1 MGIRSAPAKRTNPEN
16 HSKKE
21 TSPTKAPFSIKI
33 SNFMKRLLPLFLTAP
48 LLAEPGDTIYQKGFL
63 SIEEAHKSIELQDG
77 YALDLVL
84 SNPDIHE
91 PVAMAWDGNGALYV
105 VEMRTYMQDADAT
118 GEQTPKSRISRHED
132 TNGDGVYD
140 KHSVFIDN
148 LLLPRM
154 VLPLDDRIMVGVTN
168 TLDLWTYRD
177 SDKDGVAD
185 EKVKIYEGGKRG
197 GNMEH
202 QPSGLIWNLDNW
214 IYLTYE
220 NKRYRFTDG
229 KLEVQTMPRGGGQ
242 WGIGMDD
249 AGRNYY
255 SAAGGEKPAFY
266 FQQPIAYGAL
276 DLPGQEANGFREVF
290 PIADVPDVQ
299 GGPRRVNKRGGLNN
313 FTGCAGQGIYRG
325 DRLPADLKGDLIIPE
340 PVGRLIRR
348 AKVDRKNG
356 RTVLTNAYPGS
367 EFIRTRDINFRPL
380 WATTS
385 PDGAMMIIDM
395 HRGIIQQGNWTRP
408 GSYLRKVIDKWGIHK
423 NVQQG
428 RIYRLTHDTFRPD
441 KQPRML
447 DETTEELVAHLAH
460 PNGWWRDTAQK
471 LIILRK
477 DRDSVIPLLEKH
489 VRENKSELGR
499 LHALWTLEGIGKVD
513 PDLVVTAMADS
524 SSLVRSNAVRVS
536 EPFLASGNSS
546 VVAAF
551 TDSAHLE
558 DDPEMFLQAINSI
571 RFSGTENEALL
582 SLQDSLIEN
591 NSENPVIARF
601 KQMRRDNQTEQE
613 KKRAQAQRSAR
624 FAKAMESGKVIYQQL
639 CFSCHGAD
647 GKGAPM
653 PGQPGHK
660 LAPSFV
666 NNPRLMGDE
675 DTAILTLLHGLTG
688 PLDGKKYEG
697 LMVSMATN
705 DNEWIANITTYI
717 RNSFGNK
724 ADPTRANH
732 VGKIRQDYKSRK
744 EPWTQAELETLFP
757 PVLANRRSWKLT
769 ASDNAQELK
778 GCVDGDPKSRYTT
791 GASMKAGMWVQVEF
805 PKNSQISGVTLDARG
820 SDGDYPRNYEVEVSV
835 DGKKWSKPVAQGKGK
850 DPLTKIKFK
859 PTEAKFVRI
868 TQTGKHSLFW
878 SIHELSINGKE
889 L

>member
-1 MGIRSAPAKRTNPEN
+1 
-16 HSKKE
+16 
-21 TSPTKAPFSIKI
+21 
-33 SNFMKRLLPLFLTAP
+33 MKRLLPFLITAP
-48 LLAEPGDTIYQKGFL
+48 LLAEPGDTVYQKGFL
-63 SIEEAHKSIELQDG
+63 SIEEAQKSIELQDG

-105 VEMRTYMQDADAT
+105 VEMRTYMQDADAS

-132 TNGDGVYD
+132 TTGDGIYN
-140 KHSVFIDN
+140 KHSIFIDN
-148 LLLPRM
+148 LLLPRA
-154 VLPLDDRIMVGVTN
+154 VLPLDDRIMVHITN

-177 SDKDGVAD
+177 TDNDGVAD
-185 EKVKIYEGGKRG
+185 EKIKVYEGGRRG

-229 KLEVQTMPRGGGQ
+229 KLEVEQIPRGGGQ

-299 GGPRRVNKRGGLNN
+299 GGRRRVSKRGGLNN

-348 AKVDRKNG
+348 AKVTRKDG
-356 RTVLTNAYPGS
+356 RTVLTNAYPGT

-385 PDGAMMIIDM
+385 PDGAMMVIDM

-408 GSYLRKVIDKWGIHK
+408 GSYLRGVIDKWGIHK

-447 DETTEELVAHLAH
+447 DETTEELVAHLSH

-477 DRDSVIPLLEKH
+477 DRDSVVPLLEKH
-489 VRENKSELGR
+489 VLENKSELGR
-499 LHALWTLEGIGKVD
+499 LHALWTLEGIGKAT
-513 PDLVVTAMADS
+513 PKLVAAAIADS
-524 SSLVRSNAVRVS
+524 SSLVRTNAIRVS
-536 EPFLASGNSS
+536 EPSLTSENPA
-546 VVAAF
+546 VIAAL
-551 TDSAHLE
+551 TSSAHLNG
-558 DDPEMFLQAINSI
+558 DPEMFLQAINSI

-582 SLQDSLIEN
+582 SLCDSLIDR
-591 NSENPVIARF
+591 NSDNPVIGSL
-601 KQMRRDNQTEQE
+601 KQMRRDNQSERE
-613 KKRAQAQRSAR
+613 KRRANAQRSVR
-624 FAKAMESGKVIYQQL
+624 LAKSMEKGKVIYQQL
-639 CFSCHGAD
+639 CFSCHGPD

-666 NNPRLMGDE
+666 NNPRLVGND
-675 DTAILTLLHGLTG
+675 DTAVLTLLHGLTG
-688 PLDGKKYEG
+688 DIDGKKYEG

-705 DNEWIANITTYI
+705 DNDWIANITTYI

-724 ADPTRANH
+724 AEPTRAKQ
-732 VGKIRQDYKSRK
+732 VAKLRDKFKSRK
-744 EPWTQAELETLFP
+744 EPWTQAELEKIYP
-757 PVLANRRSWKLT
+757 PVLANQKLWKLT
-769 ASDNAQELK
+769 ASHGQSELK
-778 GCVDGDPKSRYTT
+778 GCVDDNMSSRFTT
-791 GASMKAGMWVQVEF
+791 GKIQSPGMWVQVEL
-805 PKNSQISGVTLDARG
+805 PEISELTQITLDAG
-820 SDGDYPRNYEVEVSV
+820 TSTGDYPRGYEVVASV
-835 DGKKWSKPVAQGKGK
+835 DGKTWSKPIARDDGKSAI
-850 DPLTKIKFK
+850 TKIKFPATK
-859 PTEAKFVRI
+859 AKFLKI
-868 TQTGKHSLFW
+868 TQTKRHSGLYW
-878 SIHELSINGKE
+878 SIHEMSLNGKE
-889 L
+889 LAGR

>member
-1 MGIRSAPAKRTNPEN
+1 
-16 HSKKE
+16 
-21 TSPTKAPFSIKI
+21 
-33 SNFMKRLLPLFLTAP
+33 MKRLLPLFLTVP
-48 LLAEPGDTIYQKGFL
+48 LLAEPGDTVYQEGFL

-105 VEMRTYMQDADAT
+105 VEMRTYMQDADAA

-132 TNGDGVYD
+132 TTGDGVYD
-140 KHSVFIDN
+140 KHSIFIDN
-148 LLLPRM
+148 LLLPRA
-154 VLPLDDRIMVGVTN
+154 VLPLDDRIMVHITN

-177 SDKDGVAD
+177 TDNDGVAD
-185 EKVKIYEGGKRG
+185 EKIKVYEGGRRG

-214 IYLTYE
+214 IYITYE

-229 KLEVQTMPRGGGQ
+229 KLEVEQLPRGGGQ

-299 GGPRRVNKRGGLNN
+299 GGRRRVNKRGGLNN

-348 AKVDRKNG
+348 AKVTRKDG
-356 RTVLTNAYPGS
+356 RTVLTNAYPGT

-408 GSYLRKVIDKWGIHK
+408 GSYLRGVIDKWGIHK

-447 DETTEELVAHLAH
+447 DETTEELVSHLSH

-471 LIILRK
+471 LIILRT

-499 LHALWTLEGIGKVD
+499 LHALWTLEGMGKAN
-513 PDLVVTAMADS
+513 PKLIAAAMADS
-524 SSLVRSNAVRVS
+524 SSLVRTNAVRVAES
-536 EPFLASGNSS
+536 SLASENPTIIS
-546 VVAAF
+546 AF
-551 TDSAHLE
+551 TDSAHLNK
-558 DDPEMFLQAINSI
+558 DPEMFLQAINSI
-571 RFSGTENEALL
+571 RFSGTENEDLL
-582 SLQDSLIEN
+582 SLCDSLISD
-591 NSENPVIARF
+591 NSDNPAIGRL
-601 KQMRRDNQTEQE
+601 KQMRRDNQSERE
-613 KKRAQAQRSAR
+613 KRRANAQRSVR
-624 FAKAMESGKVIYQQL
+624 LAKSMESGKVIYQQL
-639 CFSCHGAD
+639 CFSCHGPD

-666 NNPRLMGDE
+666 NNPRLMGND
-675 DTAILTLLHGLTG
+675 DTAVLTLLHGLTG
-688 PLDGKKYEG
+688 DIDGKKYEG

-705 DNEWIANITTYI
+705 NNDWIANITTYI

-724 ADPTRANH
+724 AEPTRANQ
-732 VGKIRQDYKSRK
+732 VGKLRDKFKSRK
-744 EPWTQAELETLFP
+744 EPWTQTELEEIYP
-757 PVLANRRSWKLT
+757 PVLANQKQWKLT
-769 ASDNAQELK
+769 ASHGQSELK
-778 GCVDGDPKSRYTT
+778 GCIDHDIDSRFTT
-791 GASMKAGMWVQVEF
+791 GKIQSPGMWVQVEL
-805 PKNSQISGVTLDARG
+805 PKVSELTQITLDAG
-820 SDGDYPRNYEVEVSV
+820 SSTGDYPRGYEVVASV
-835 DGKKWSKPVAQGKGK
+835 DGKTWSKPIARGDGKSAV
-850 DPLTKIKFK
+850 TNIKFP
-859 PTEAKFVRI
+859 PTKAKFLKI
-868 TQTGKHSLFW
+868 TQTKKHSGLYW
-878 SIHELSINGKE
+878 SIHEMSLNGKE
-889 L
+889 LAGK

>member
-1 MGIRSAPAKRTNPEN
+1 
-16 HSKKE
+16 
-21 TSPTKAPFSIKI
+21 
-33 SNFMKRLLPLFLTAP
+33 MKRLLPLILTAP
-48 LLAEPGDTIYQKGFL
+48 LLAESGDTVYQKGFL
-63 SIEEAHKSIELQDG
+63 SIEEAQKSIELQDG

-105 VEMRTYMQDADAT
+105 VEMRTYMQDADAA

-132 TNGDGVYD
+132 TTGDGVYD
-140 KHSVFIDN
+140 KHSIFIDN
-148 LLLPRM
+148 LLLPRA
-154 VLPLDDRIMVGVTN
+154 VLPLDDRIMVHITN

-177 SDKDGVAD
+177 TDNDGVAD
-185 EKVKIYEGGKRG
+185 EKIKVHEGGRRG

-214 IYLTYE
+214 IYITYE
-220 NKRYRFTDG
+220 NKRYRFTNG
-229 KLEVQTMPRGGGQ
+229 KLEVEKLPRGGGQ

-276 DLPGQEANGFREVF
+276 DLPGQEVNGFREVF

-299 GGPRRVNKRGGLNN
+299 GGRRRVNKRGGLNN

-348 AKVDRKNG
+348 AKVTRKDG
-356 RTVLTNAYPGS
+356 RTVLSNAYPGT

-385 PDGAMMIIDM
+385 PDGAMMVIDM

-408 GSYLRKVIDKWGIHK
+408 GSYLRGVIDKWGIHK

-447 DETTEELVAHLAH
+447 DETTEELVAHLSH

-471 LIILRK
+471 LIILRT
-477 DRDSVIPLLEKH
+477 DRDSIIPLLEKH

-499 LHALWTLEGIGKVD
+499 LHALWTLEGMGKAN
-513 PDLVVTAMADS
+513 PKLIAAAMADS
-524 SSLVRSNAVRVS
+524 SSLVRTNAVRVAES
-536 EPFLASGNSS
+536 SLASENPTIIS
-546 VVAAF
+546 AF
-551 TDSAHLE
+551 TDSAHLNK
-558 DDPEMFLQAINSI
+558 DPEMFLQAINSI

-582 SLQDSLIEN
+582 SLCDSLISH
-591 NSENPVIARF
+591 NSDNLVISRL
-601 KQMRRDNQTEQE
+601 KQMRRDNQSERE
-613 KKRAQAQRSAR
+613 KRRADAQRGVR
-624 FAKAMESGKVIYQQL
+624 LAKSMESGKVIYQQL
-639 CFSCHGAD
+639 CFSCHGPD

-666 NNPRLMGDE
+666 NNPRLMGND
-675 DTAILTLLHGLTG
+675 DTAVLTLLHGLTG
-688 PLDGKKYEG
+688 DIDGKKYEG

-705 DNEWIANITTYI
+705 DNDWIANITTYI

-724 ADPTRANH
+724 AEPTRANQ
-732 VGKIRQDYKSRK
+732 VGKLRDKFKSRK
-744 EPWTQAELETLFP
+744 EPWTQAELEEIYP
-757 PVLANRRSWKLT
+757 PVLANQKQWKLT
-769 ASDNAQELK
+769 ASHGQSELK
-778 GCVDGDPKSRYTT
+778 GCIDHDIDSRFTT
-791 GASMKAGMWVQVEF
+791 GKIQSPGMWVQVEL
-805 PKNSQISGVTLDARG
+805 PKVSELTQITLDAG
-820 SDGDYPRNYEVEVSV
+820 TSTGDYPRGYEVAASL
-835 DGKKWSKPVAQGKGK
+835 DGKTWSKPIARGDGKNAI
-850 DPLTKIKFK
+850 TQIKF
-859 PTEAKFVRI
+859 PATTAKFLKI
-868 TQTGKHSLFW
+868 TQTKRHSGLYW
-878 SIHELSINGKE
+878 SIHEMSLNGKE
-889 L
+889 LAGK

>member
-1 MGIRSAPAKRTNPEN
+1 
-16 HSKKE
+16 
-21 TSPTKAPFSIKI
+21 
-33 SNFMKRLLPLFLTAP
+33 MKRLLPLILTAP
-48 LLAEPGDTIYQKGFL
+48 LLAESGDTVYQKGFL
-63 SIEEAHKSIELQDG
+63 SIEEAQKSIELQDG

-105 VEMRTYMQDADAT
+105 VEMRTYMQDADAA

-132 TNGDGVYD
+132 TTGDGVYD
-140 KHSVFIDN
+140 KHSIFIDN
-148 LLLPRM
+148 LLLPRA
-154 VLPLDDRIMVGVTN
+154 VLPLDDRIMVHITN

-177 SDKDGVAD
+177 TDNDGVAD
-185 EKVKIYEGGKRG
+185 EKIKVHEGGRRG

-214 IYLTYE
+214 IYITYE
-220 NKRYRFTDG
+220 NKRYRFTNG
-229 KLEVQTMPRGGGQ
+229 KLEVEKLPRGGGQ

-299 GGPRRVNKRGGLNN
+299 GGRRRVNKRGGLNN

-348 AKVDRKNG
+348 AKVTRKDG
-356 RTVLTNAYPGS
+356 RTVLSNAYPGT

-385 PDGAMMIIDM
+385 PDGAMMVIDM

-408 GSYLRKVIDKWGIHK
+408 GSYLRGVIDKWGIHK

-447 DETTEELVAHLAH
+447 DETTEELVAHLSH

-471 LIILRK
+471 LIILRT
-477 DRDSVIPLLEKH
+477 DRDSIIPLLEKH

-499 LHALWTLEGIGKVD
+499 LHALWTLEGMGKAN
-513 PDLVVTAMADS
+513 PKLIAAAMADS
-524 SSLVRSNAVRVS
+524 SSLVRTNAVRVAES
-536 EPFLASGNSS
+536 SLASENPTIIS
-546 VVAAF
+546 AF
-551 TDSAHLE
+551 TDSAHLNK
-558 DDPEMFLQAINSI
+558 DPEMFLQAINSI

-582 SLQDSLIEN
+582 SLCDSLISH
-591 NSENPVIARF
+591 NSDNLVISRL
-601 KQMRRDNQTEQE
+601 KQMRRDNQSERE
-613 KKRAQAQRSAR
+613 KRRADAQRGVR
-624 FAKAMESGKVIYQQL
+624 LAKSMESGKVIYQQL
-639 CFSCHGAD
+639 CFSCHGPD

-666 NNPRLMGDE
+666 NNPRLMGND
-675 DTAILTLLHGLTG
+675 DTAVLTLLHGLTG
-688 PLDGKKYEG
+688 DIDGKKYEG

-705 DNEWIANITTYI
+705 DNDWIANITTYI

-724 ADPTRANH
+724 AEPTRANQ
-732 VGKIRQDYKSRK
+732 VGKLRDKFKSRK
-744 EPWTQAELETLFP
+744 EPWTQAELEEIYP
-757 PVLANRRSWKLT
+757 PVLANQKQWKLT
-769 ASDNAQELK
+769 ASHGQSELK
-778 GCVDGDPKSRYTT
+778 GCIDHDIDSRFTT
-791 GASMKAGMWVQVEF
+791 GKIQSPGMWVQVEL
-805 PKNSQISGVTLDARG
+805 PKVSELTQITLDAG
-820 SDGDYPRNYEVEVSV
+820 TSTGDYPRGYEVAASL
-835 DGKKWSKPVAQGKGK
+835 DGKTWSKPIA
-850 DPLTKIKFK
+850 
-859 PTEAKFVRI
+859 R
-868 TQTGKHSLFW
+868 
-878 SIHELSINGKE
+878 
-889 L
+889 